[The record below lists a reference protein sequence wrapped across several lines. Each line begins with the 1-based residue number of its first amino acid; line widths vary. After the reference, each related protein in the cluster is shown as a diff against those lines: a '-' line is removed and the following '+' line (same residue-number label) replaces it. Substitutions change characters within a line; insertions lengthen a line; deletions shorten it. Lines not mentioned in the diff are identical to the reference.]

1 MLFTYQ
7 FIGDCRYT
15 KERLS
20 VEKMTPDTLALIF
33 TAIKESEAGTYT
45 CSAIYA
51 NSERLYKSVRID
63 TICEYLKE
71 KVEASIAW
79 TGSGPQKACSLT
91 KVQQSLYVYW
101 FL

>member
-1 MLFTYQ
+1 MYFIQRDYYLVIS

-15 KERLS
+15 RERLS

-63 TICEYLKE
+63 TICEYLKKMLE
-71 KVEASIAW
+71 
-79 TGSGPQKACSLT
+79 
-91 KVQQSLYVYW
+91 QS
-101 FL
+101 